1 MMTVDAAQAAVLALA
16 RPPLSETVP
25 LAQAAGRWMT
35 EPAVALRDQPPFD
48 ASAMDGYA
56 VAGDVQPGDQL
67 TVVGEAAAGRAWRG
81 CVAHGQAVRIF
92 TGAPVPPGATR
103 VVIQED
109 VTRVGDAITLKQR
122 PDTAT
127 HIRPRGQDFAA
138 GSALSPRRLRPVDL
152 ALLASMNLAF
162 VTVARRPV
170 VAIVATGDELVM
182 PGENPRD
189 DQIIASNA
197 HALAPLA
204 LGANA
209 IVRVLPLARDTP
221 EDLAAVLAMTAGA
234 DLVITIGGASVG
246 DHDLVARAVAA
257 AGGDLAFHKVLLR
270 PGKPLM
276 AGHFRDALLL
286 GLPGNPVSSVVCAH
300 LFMLPL
306 IRAMQGDANP
316 LPLLRRAR
324 LATPVDPTGPR
335 THYMR
340 ARLSPGPDLPL
351 IEAFAR
357 QDSALLGVLAEADA
371 LLIRPLGDAAQ
382 PAGTVAEFLP
392 L

>member
-1 MMTVDAAQAAVLALA
+1 MMTVEAAQAAVLSLA
-16 RPPLSETVP
+16 RPPRSEVVP

-35 EPAVALRDQPPFD
+35 EPVLAARDQPPFA

-56 VAGDVQPGDQL
+56 VAGPMASGASF

-81 CVAHGQAVRIF
+81 VLAPGEAVRIF
-92 TGAPVPPGATR
+92 TGAPVPAGATR

-109 VTRVGDAITLKQR
+109 VIRAGDRIMVGDRTDA
-122 PDTAT
+122 AS
-127 HIRPRGQDFAA
+127 HIRARGQDFAA
-138 GSALSPRRLRPVDL
+138 GRTLSPRRLRAVDL
-152 ALLASMNLAF
+152 ALLAAMNVAL
-162 VTVARRPV
+162 VTVACRPV
-170 VAIVATGDELVM
+170 VALVATGDELVV
-182 PGENPRD
+182 PGEDPRD

-197 HALAPLA
+197 YALLPLA
-204 LGANA
+204 QGTGA
-209 IVRVLPLARDTP
+209 IVRHLPIARDTVQ
-221 EDLAAVLAMTAGA
+221 DLAAVLAMTAGA
-234 DLVITIGGASVG
+234 DLVVTIGGASVG
-246 DHDLVARAVAA
+246 DHDLVARAITAA
-257 AGGDLAFHKVLLR
+257 AGNLAFHKVSVR

-306 IRAMQGDANP
+306 IRAMQGDPSP
-316 LPLLRRAR
+316 LAVPQRAR
-324 LATPVDPTGPR
+324 LAASVEPTGPR

-351 IEAFAR
+351 IAPFAR
-357 QDSALLGVLAEADA
+357 QDSALLGLLAEADA

-382 PAGTVAEFLP
+382 PAGAMVDYLP
-392 L
+392 I

>member
-1 MMTVDAAQAAVLALA
+1 
-16 RPPLSETVP
+16 
-25 LAQAAGRWMT
+25 
-35 EPAVALRDQPPFD
+35 
-48 ASAMDGYA
+48 MDGYA
-56 VAGDVQPGDQL
+56 VAGDALPGATL
-67 TVVGEAAAGRAWRG
+67 TVVGEAAAGRAWG
-81 CVAHGQAVRIF
+81 GTLALGQAIRIF
-92 TGAPVPPGATR
+92 TGAPVPQGASR

-109 VTRVGDAITLKQR
+109 VTRDSNRITLGDR

-138 GSALSPRRLRPVDL
+138 DSALSPRRLRPVDL

-306 IRAMQGDANP
+306 IRAMQGDTNP
-316 LPLLRRAR
+316 LPLLHRAR

-371 LLIRPLGDAAQ
+371 LLIRPLGDVAQ